1 MWYLIRYPL
10 PAKNTLFLS
19 FTEISRRP
27 SHNSL
32 SALSFFLTFAALTAR
47 RFLYTTLVIHYCGG
61 HQKVPL
67 RGSRMLKIN
76 VFICDILL
84 PRTDASHLP
93 AVKHNRSGG
102 ALEPLRSGLVQTGC
116 QKSGKNDSR
125 HLRQCS
131 GGEL

>member
-1 MWYLIRYPL
+1 MVSYPVSTPSEKL
-10 PAKNTLFLS
+10 LFLS